1 MMMSKFTDNK
11 ATKIV
16 QLPKTWS
23 PSELDV
29 ICGRGSIALQHAGNQ
44 RLRAIVNSMIPQY
57 NACKC
62 KFQKSSLV
70 SSIVDSV
77 QQASPDGGF
86 VKFDS
91 DENAW
96 IRVSERHAREKVG
109 QIFRDSLSGKYKS
122 STRAKSQR
130 RREKLA
136 SNGDDSSGAS
146 TSTQQDGLRCE
157 SPASLEPPS
166 GAASCLHNAPHFT
179 TCLPGTF
186 PQHPP
191 SVISVNY
198 VNYANIGAANRASTS
213 SAGLTRAGS
222 ISQMAIL
229 GEIEPLPINSTED
242 FSLLENLFD
251 LDFVS
256 DESVSFFRALTDKTV
271 DELCDFLFDECL

>member
-1 MMMSKFTDNK
+1 MMMSKFTDHKVPK
-11 ATKIV
+11 AV

-29 ICGRGSIALQHAGNQ
+29 ICGRGSIALQHIGNQ

-70 SSIVDSV
+70 SSIVASV

-136 SNGDDSSGAS
+136 GNGDDSSGAS
-146 TSTQQDGLRCE
+146 TSTQQHGLRCQ

-166 GAASCLHNAPHFT
+166 LAAACLPHAQHFT
-179 TCLPGTF
+179 TTLPGTL

-198 VNYANIGAANRASTS
+198 ATNHVAQRATVS
-213 SAGLTRAGS
+213 SACPQQVGS
-222 ISQMAIL
+222 ISQMALL
-229 GEIEPLPINSTED
+229 GEIEPLPINSPED
-242 FSLLENLFD
+242 LSLLENLFN
-251 LDFVS
+251 LDFVT
-256 DESVSFFRALTDKTV
+256 DESVSFFHSLTEKNI